1 MSSIQRFQKT
11 KYIFKKKDMNI
22 QVIHMLPFT
31 TSQFQELKEMQE
43 REDQTDQLVTKEL
56 MVRKEMM
63 DHKVKKVREDQE
75 EIKDQLERLE
85 IEVIEAQE
93 DQEVRKVIRENK
105 DIQENK
111 DQ

>member
-1 MSSIQRFQKT
+1 MMKFT
-11 KYIFKKKDMNI
+11 LKKKDINI
-22 QVIHMLPFT
+22 LVIHMRLFT
-31 TSQFQELKEMQE
+31 ISQFQVFQVILEK
-43 REDQTDQLVTKEL
+43 EDQTDQLVTKEL